1 MGIPLK
7 SNIFKQG
14 TIEQRYFARFPIQVA
29 VLFSPDDRKFVEAF
43 REIFLNLDQLTGDH
57 VAFFAVLDPPA
68 DWINAARNREWWRE
82 YQGYIGQ
89 ASFSY
94 NDSVLMAEIAR
105 LFRVAWSSLPS
116 IVVGTNLWT
125 GERVIFPT
133 LVWDIERQ
141 LEALTR
147 LAREWGKPNIDHIY
161 QTLNELIGSEAEIF

>member
-1 MGIPLK
+1 
-7 SNIFKQG
+7 
-14 TIEQRYFARFPIQVA
+14 
-29 VLFSPDDRKFVEAF
+29 
-43 REIFLNLDQLTGDH
+43 
-57 VAFFAVLDPPA
+57 
-68 DWINAARNREWWRE
+68 
-82 YQGYIGQ
+82 
-89 ASFSY
+89 
-94 NDSVLMAEIAR
+94 MAEIAR